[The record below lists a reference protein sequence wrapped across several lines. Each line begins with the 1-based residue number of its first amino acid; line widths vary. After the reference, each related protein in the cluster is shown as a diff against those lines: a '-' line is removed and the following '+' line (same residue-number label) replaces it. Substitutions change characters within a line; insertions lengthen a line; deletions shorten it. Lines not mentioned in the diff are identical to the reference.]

1 MTHPVPKFQE
11 EFSAKIPALTLL
23 TQLGWTFLPPKQ
35 ALAARNN
42 KYDQVVLSQI
52 L

>member
-23 TQLGWTFLPPKQ
+23 TQLGWTFLPPSRRWQ
-35 ALAARNN
+35 PVTINMTM
-42 KYDQVVLSQI
+42 SC
-52 L
+52 